1 MSMNGTDILIWV
13 EGNAVGSQRD
23 VTIEETTEEIDV
35 SSKDSRAK
43 RVLAGRYSATLSL
56 DALYVW
62 TDDGYRALRDAMRD
76 GNLILVARED
86 DGTTIETADALV
98 TSLSESFP
106 DQGEGTISISL
117 DALYVPTG
125 PAYLALQAAMRNGD
139 FVEVVV
145 IENGIVLESADAI
158 VTSLSR
164 NGPDQG
170 EATCSCALRIDGA
183 WVSGS

>member
-1 MSMNGTDILIWV
+1 MAMNGSDVLLLANIGTAV
-13 EGNAVGSQRD
+13 VPVYQAVGSQRD
-23 VTIEETTEEIDV
+23 VTFDEATEEIDV

-117 DALYVPTG
+117 TIDGFWT
-125 PAYLALQAAMRNGD
+125 
-139 FVEVVV
+139 E
-145 IENGIVLESADAI
+145 LES
-158 VTSLSR
+158 
-164 NGPDQG
+164 
-170 EATCSCALRIDGA
+170 
-183 WVSGS
+183 